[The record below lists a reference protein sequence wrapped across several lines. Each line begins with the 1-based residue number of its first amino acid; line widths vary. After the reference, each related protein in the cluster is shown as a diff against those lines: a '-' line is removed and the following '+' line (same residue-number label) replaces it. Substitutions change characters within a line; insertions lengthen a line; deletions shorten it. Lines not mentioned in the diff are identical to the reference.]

1 VRHSLAHLG
10 ELFVPEVR
18 LRDGGDGVRGDA
30 DGVRRRAGFVARG
43 IQERGEHVA
52 SRPHVLL
59 ARHGA
64 LRRARRGG
72 LEVRRARVQKRRR
85 ERERRAPENY
95 STGDAPGG
103 VRVVKLDH
111 PCLYLGYSGVNKALL
126 IERPWADVLKT
137 MAQPLYRHRFGT

>member
-1 VRHSLAHLG
+1 M
-10 ELFVPEVR
+10 
-18 LRDGGDGVRGDA
+18 
-30 DGVRRRAGFVARG
+30 
-43 IQERGEHVA
+43 
-52 SRPHVLL
+52 
-59 ARHGA
+59 
-64 LRRARRGG
+64 
-72 LEVRRARVQKRRR
+72 ARVDLGAKITDDATTTSKKKRRR